1 MTIPMPRKTST
12 QEGTMASI
20 LLDCICETCGRQ
32 ITMDEL
38 LSDFHQEHKFSPI
51 ELAALQAMRSYLRC
65 CDPTLSDFEFP
76 HTEKAVDRKRA

>member
-1 MTIPMPRKTST
+1 MTIPMFTTALT

-38 LSDFHQEHKFSPI
+38 LADFHHDHKFSPI

-65 CDPTLSDFEFP
+65 CDPTLADFEFP
-76 HTEKAVDRKRA
+76 HTERVPGRKRA